1 MVDYNR
7 TSDNGHVA
15 DSIDFM
21 VEQVEGMDRSTLA
34 SRLVIGSTRSY
45 VEPQRLRHLNITLI
59 EGFDNPGVSEKLQVI
74 LSAGGGGVAMTTF
87 GDLGITSKVL
97 PVVPI
102 SPQKSPLILKIVGK
116 SIKFDSV
123 VCFGIT
129 LHHILVKFPHFPRKI
144 MGTNGKLRQRF
155 YPESS

>member
-1 MVDYNR
+1 MLDKNR

-21 VEQVEGMDRSTLA
+21 VEQVESMDRSTLA

-74 LSAGGGGVAMTTF
+74 SSISYFFLE
-87 GDLGITSKVL
+87 ITGNF
-97 PVVPI
+97 I
-102 SPQKSPLILKIVGK
+102 Y
-116 SIKFDSV
+116 F
-123 VCFGIT
+123 
-129 LHHILVKFPHFPRKI
+129 
-144 MGTNGKLRQRF
+144 
-155 YPESS
+155 